1 VILRV
6 APGAAALL
14 VIVAAVSAAAAVAAS
29 PPRPTALDWGG
40 RYFVDRGAFQE
51 WLHERHASFSLWAR
65 KHPTALATLDGATK
79 VPAPLSAGDLSPAG
93 SQHLA
98 IGPVVAPRTPPARH
112 TATLQLVLVALAV
125 ALLALAV
132 APLRIRPRQEE
143 AWGLVPVR
151 GLVAIRGHRLVLA
164 SAGASVIAALAVVRF
179 VGA

>member
-1 VILRV
+1 MILRI

-79 VPAPLSAGDLSPAG
+79 VPAPLSAGDLPPAG

-98 IGPVVAPRTPPARH
+98 IGRVVAPRTPPARH
-112 TATLQLVLVALAV
+112 TDTLQLVLVALAAV
-125 ALLALAV
+125 LLALAV
-132 APLRIRPRQEE
+132 APLRIRPRQE
-143 AWGLVPVR
+143 ARGLVPVR

-179 VGA
+179 VGG